1 MASGNV
7 RLARYSAAQA
17 LQQILRDLDS
27 DSDVS
32 VDESGSDYEDHVSE
46 QSDYSDEERVE
57 DCTVNPVS
65 VAADV
70 HEASSSAAIGV
81 RRGRGRGRA
90 RGRGRGRESVSS
102 IQVQR
107 SESTPLVSALYGK
120 NNFVWT
126 SDPPAVGRRREQDII
141 RTSPGLTAA
150 ASANNISE
158 AFQLFITHE
167 IISNVVLQTNREARR
182 RIRDWN
188 EQHPSDLRPDWNAV
202 SDDEMMAFLGLC
214 ILAGAYRS
222 RHEPVSVLWSDREGR
237 PAFTATMSRN
247 RFTDI
252 LKYIRFDD
260 KSTRESRLASDK
272 LAPFRDI
279 WIRGVHPMGGM
290 TQDAS

>member
-1 MASGNV
+1 LY
-7 RLARYSAAQA
+7 RK
-17 LQQILRDLDS
+17 
-27 DSDVS
+27 
-32 VDESGSDYEDHVSE
+32 
-46 QSDYSDEERVE
+46 
-57 DCTVNPVS
+57 P
-65 VAADV
+65 AADV

-90 RGRGRGRESVSS
+90 RGRGRGRESLSS

-120 NNFVWT
+120 NIFVWT

-167 IISNVVLQTNREARR
+167 IISHVVLQTNQEARR

-247 RFTDI
+247 RCTDI
-252 LKYIRFDD
+252 RFYD

-272 LAPFRDI
+272 FASFRDI
-279 WIRGVHPMGGM
+279 WMFLAQLPKFYIPGTDLCVDEQLVAFRGRCGFRQYIPSKPAKYGGVVM
-290 TQDAS
+290 RKLPISWANLSW